1 MPSPSQT
8 FSYLLISI
16 GNSLFLAHIL
26 QSLSIMRQ
34 SIFLSVTALFAS
46 QALAGDNKWL
56 SPEYKQI
63 FQNPLPFP
71 KDKTPLYTYTNA
83 TTGNSID
90 YYEIDVKP
98 LTQQVYPGLKPARLV
113 GYDGMSPGPTF
124 RMEKGREA
132 VVRFRNHGDKDL
144 SVHLHGSYSRA
155 PFDGWAE
162 DVTKPNQYKDYCKW
176 PYNADTHHH

>member
-1 MPSPSQT
+1 
-8 FSYLLISI
+8 
-16 GNSLFLAHIL
+16 
-26 QSLSIMRQ
+26 MRQ
-34 SIFLSVTALFAS
+34 SLLLSITALFAS
-46 QALAGDNKWL
+46 QASAGDGKWL

-71 KDKTPLYTYTNA
+71 KDKTPLYTYTNK
-83 TTGNSID
+83 TTGNEID

-162 DVTKPNQYKDYCKW
+162 DVTKPNQYKDYCKQ
-176 PYNADTHHH
+176 PDNAYNLRH

>member
-1 MPSPSQT
+1 
-8 FSYLLISI
+8 
-16 GNSLFLAHIL
+16 
-26 QSLSIMRQ
+26 MRQ
-34 SIFLSVTALFAS
+34 SLFLSVTALFTP
-46 QALAGDNKWL
+46 QALAGDGKWL

-71 KDKTPLYTYTNA
+71 KDKAPLYTYTNA

-90 YYEIDVKP
+90 YYEIDIKP

-162 DVTKPNQYKDYCKW
+162 DVTKPNQYKDYCK
-176 PYNADTHHH
+176 

>member
-1 MPSPSQT
+1 
-8 FSYLLISI
+8 
-16 GNSLFLAHIL
+16 
-26 QSLSIMRQ
+26 MRT
-34 SIFLSVTALFAS
+34 SIFLGITALYSS
-46 QALAGDNKWL
+46 QVWAGDSKWL

-63 FQNPLPFP
+63 FQNSLPFP
-71 KDKTPLYTYTNA
+71 KDKAPLYTYTNA

-90 YYEIDVKP
+90 YYEIDVQP
-98 LTQQVYPGLKPARLV
+98 FEHQVYPGLKPAKLV

-132 VVRFRNHGDKDL
+132 VVRFKNHGTKDL

-162 DVTKPNQYKDYCKW
+162 DVTKPGQYKDYCKLL
-176 PYNADTHHH
+176 H